1 VTYQLGNLLAA
12 LNLPLQTSLA
22 ESHSPSFAL
31 LVVIVPVLVAVVAL
45 TALGS
50 EDHSARFGDA
60 GDDERE
66 PFETDRFTR
75 EPTPAGQRLRT

>member
-1 VTYQLGNLLAA
+1 M
-12 LNLPLQTSLA
+12 
-22 ESHSPSFAL
+22 
-31 LVVIVPVLVAVVAL
+31 LVAVVAL

>member
-1 VTYQLGNLLAA
+1 M
-12 LNLPLQTSLA
+12 
-22 ESHSPSFAL
+22 
-31 LVVIVPVLVAVVAL
+31 LVAVIAL

-50 EDHSARFGDA
+50 EAHSARFGEA
-60 GDDERE
+60 EEEERE